1 VHASETASAEEA
13 MLAEEVQVCAR
24 TAADAEDAKLEDGKR
39 SRRCVIA
46 HMQETAYFCHR
57 GAVREEVMHQLAW
70 NVCYVPMR
78 EHQATISIT
87 IPPYLLEVRVSLQ
100 TVQ

>member
-1 VHASETASAEEA
+1 MHASETASAEEA

-46 HMQETAYFCHR
+46 TTRRSKGKIGF
-57 GAVREEVMHQLAW
+57 
-70 NVCYVPMR
+70 P
-78 EHQATISIT
+78 
-87 IPPYLLEVRVSLQ
+87 
-100 TVQ
+100 